1 MFNSHNNGNMIF
13 NANINYPFLLPNI
26 INVVHINNMNNI
38 NNIYSINNINII
50 HYRQIILFHLN
61 QKENQVNQNL
71 QFSIIYEVN
80 EEEEEEDE
88 NVNDLRNEK
97 KE

>member
-1 MFNSHNNGNMIF
+1 MLF
-13 NANINYPFLLPNI
+13 NANINYPFLQSNI
-26 INVVHINNMNNI
+26 INIHHINS
-38 NNIYSINNINII
+38 IYSINNINII

-61 QKENQVNQNL
+61 QKENRVNQNL